1 MVENKKDDLS
11 LESVELMKEWYV
23 PSETERKRVIVYYFL
38 VGILFALSNKELSK
52 YEYFHLKQAIG
63 WWIVFFLV
71 FVSSLF
77 LWFIPILN
85 IIPFLLELVLFGIWI
100 FFIKQAWEWKYT
112 VSINWKEKVP
122 LPIFE
127 WIGWWLLDLFEKK
140 FEIK

>member
-1 MVENKKDDLS
+1 MVEKKDDLN
-11 LESVELMKEWYV
+11 LESMELLSENYV
-23 PSETERKRVIVYYFL
+23 PSETERKRVVVYYFL
-38 VGILFALSNKELSK
+38 VGVLFALSQKSLTK

-77 LWFIPILN
+77 LWFIPFLGW
-85 IIPFLLELVLFGIWI
+85 IPFLLQLALFWIWL
-100 FFIKQAWEWKYT
+100 FFIKQAWEWKY
-112 VSINWKEKVP
+112 VVVINWKEKIP

-127 WIGWWLLDLFEKK
+127 WLGWWLLELFEKK

>member
-1 MVENKKDDLS
+1 MAEKKDDLNLDS
-11 LESVELMKEWYV
+11 MELLNENYV
-23 PSETERKRVIVYYFL
+23 PSETERKRVLVYYFL
-38 VGILFALSNKELSK
+38 VGILFALSNNSLSK

-77 LWFIPILN
+77 LWFIPFLDL
-85 IIPFLLELVLFGIWI
+85 IPFLLQLVLFWIWL
-100 FFIKQAWEWKYT
+100 FFVKQAWEWKYI
-112 VSINWKEKVP
+112 VVINWKEKIP

-127 WIGWWLLDLFEKK
+127 GIGWWLLELFDKK